1 MSDAAALKAA
11 AEAAEAAVTQQGDAV
26 RALKASLK
34 QGEATKVRKGRKGRD
49 ALDDDGCSA
58 AAPINRWVWFS
69 FAPRRFLSEAK
80 ASRVFCWNI
89 EG

>member
-34 QGEATKVRKGRKGRD
+34 QGEATKVRRERKRGKAFWRAVCFGRR
-49 ALDDDGCSA
+49 
-58 AAPINRWVWFS
+58 PINRWVLF
-69 FAPRRFLSEAK
+69 FFIREQLCLSLRSKKHRAC
-80 ASRVFCWNI
+80 S
-89 EG
+89 GGT

>member
-49 ALDDDGCSA
+49 ALDDDGPPLRSIDGSGFHLHLAGFSPKQKHRAFSA
-58 AAPINRWVWFS
+58 
-69 FAPRRFLSEAK
+69 
-80 ASRVFCWNI
+80 
-89 EG
+89 GT